1 MNTAYSTPQARFP
14 ALALASLLTLAMLL
28 GVNTLATAD
37 SGAAQLAQHSTQAP
51 A

>member
-1 MNTAYSTPQARFP
+1 MNTTYRTPQARFP

-28 GVNTLATAD
+28 GVNTLATVD
-37 SGAAQLAQHSTQAP
+37 SGAAQMAQQATQAR